1 MTTNK
6 KDIRRW
12 LDLYMEG
19 KTSLKE
25 EDLLREY
32 FRSQHVDKEFA
43 DFKAMF
49 NQFDKGEPS
58 FMEEELNAWLQ
69 SCQPEEYSNY
79 SDTPSGPPQQPD
91 HRHGTRRIVIR
102 WMTAASIATVFFLL
116 GFTLSQKESTSSVVS
131 TPTSPTVLT
140 QIKWKTD
147 TLFSEKPM
155 PAEPTTIVITVR
167 DTIVL
172 EAGYRDEPMRADLS
186 TGQDSAAMLM
196 SHAAMQDS
204 NTAVPQQTMPDL
216 TDIQAEFDMQKKR
229 MNDFSQQYETI
240 YPDHENLY

>member
-91 HRHGTRRIVIR
+91 HRHGTKRIVIR

-172 EAGYRDEPMRADLS
+172 EAGYRDEPMRADHRTRL
-186 TGQDSAAMLM
+186 GRYAHVPRC
-196 SHAAMQDS
+196 HARFKHGSPTTNHARLDRHPS
-204 NTAVPQQTMPDL
+204 RIRHAKEKNERFFPTV
-216 TDIQAEFDMQKKR
+216 
-229 MNDFSQQYETI
+229 
-240 YPDHENLY
+240 